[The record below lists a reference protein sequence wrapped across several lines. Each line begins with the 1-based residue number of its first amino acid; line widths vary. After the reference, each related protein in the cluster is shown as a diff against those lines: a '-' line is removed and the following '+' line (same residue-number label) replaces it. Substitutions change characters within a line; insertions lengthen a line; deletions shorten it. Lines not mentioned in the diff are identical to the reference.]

1 MLYSDIIKKLKHMY
15 SLKCD
20 YYTAE
25 FESLGSLIAHIMI
38 SGMDPD
44 YEITLNGKGIGE
56 KAIDYIAF

>member
-1 MLYSDIIKKLKHMY
+1 MY